1 MLGWLAQNHMDW
13 KAQNHVRL
21 DSPKAANYVG
31 WIAPN
36 HAGLENTL
44 TQQLK
49 TLWAG

>member
-1 MLGWLAQNHMDW
+1 MLGWLAQNHMGW

-36 HAGLENTL
+36 HAGLENAL